1 MKTLKEKSYWRNSI
15 FFNNFFINQ
24 VQKNRRKF
32 LRTFRKY
39 IDYNK
44 NSVVLDVGATP
55 SLDSHE
61 NFFVQKYPFKKNIT
75 CLSNFNCEILK
86 SKFSEI
92 NLALEDARNMNLKS
106 NKYDIVHS
114 NATIEHVGSF
124 DDQLKF
130 LQECIRVSNKYI
142 FITTPNRFFPI
153 ELHTKLPFLHF
164 LPKTIFRKILILF
177 NDHFFS
183 KEENLN
189 LLSLNDVKK
198 LLKKSNVKNFKIYK
212 NKVCYLVSNFIIIIT
227 K

>member
-15 FFNNFFINQ
+15 FFNNFFVKQ

-32 LRTFRKY
+32 LRIFRKHVAY
-39 IDYNK
+39 SK
-44 NSVVLDVGATP
+44 NSIVLDIGATP

-61 NFFVQKYPFKKNIT
+61 NFFVQKYPFKKKLT

-86 SKFSEI
+86 SKFPEI
-92 NLALEDARNMNLKS
+92 NLVLEDARSMNLES
-106 NKYDIVHS
+106 NVYDIVHS

-124 DDQLKF
+124 DNQLKF

-164 LPKTIFRKILILF
+164 LPKSIFRKILRLF

-198 LLKKSNVKNFKIYK
+198 LLKESNVKNFKIYK
-212 NKVCYLVSNFIIIIT
+212 NKIFNLVSNFIIIII